1 MKKQFIAKLLALAL
15 VLSTVPAAI
24 LSVSAAGGTAET
36 PANPETQKNDGYY
49 DVYVDTTVRVNE
61 PVSADGTIEAKV
73 VGGKATVTLTNKA
86 VESLTDLA
94 KDGEITLEIKDEGA
108 TKLEVSYSAKLMTK
122 VAKETGADLTIKS
135 TVATI
140 TIPNDVLTNEF
151 TNAGNVKISVQSSS
165 NSMGFSIQASGRA
178 LKNIKGVK
186 VEF

>member
-24 LSVSAAGGTAET
+24 LSVSAAGET

-49 DVYVDTTVRVNE
+49 EVNEDTTVRVNE

-122 VAKETGADLTIKS
+122 VAKESGADLTIKS

-151 TNAGNVKISVQSSS
+151 TNAGNVKIAVQSSS
-165 NSMGFSIQASGRA
+165 NSMGFSIQASGKA
-178 LKNIKGVK
+178 LKNIKGLK

>member
-1 MKKQFIAKLLALAL
+1 MKKQFIAKLLVLAL

-24 LSVSAAGGTAET
+24 LSVSAAGEEDNTANT
-36 PANPETQKNDGYY
+36 AASNGGYY

-61 PVSADGTIEAKV
+61 PVSTDGTIEAKV
-73 VGGKATVTLTNKA
+73 VGGKATVILTNNA

-108 TKLEVSYSAKLMTK
+108 TKLDVSYSAKLMTK